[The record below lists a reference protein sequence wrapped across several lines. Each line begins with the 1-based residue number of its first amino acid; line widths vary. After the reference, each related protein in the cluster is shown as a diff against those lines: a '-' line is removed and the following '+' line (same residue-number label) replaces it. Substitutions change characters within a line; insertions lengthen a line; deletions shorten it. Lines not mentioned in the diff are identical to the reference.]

1 MPINLNVVYDPTR
14 ASTLPCSEQTSPVF
28 PLEAAT
34 APRPT
39 SPEPQCGCG
48 ESQASGVPR
57 PTSQV
62 PNESSS
68 GTYGAPDALSALPL
82 GQGCNVPDLRMPLT
96 PSQLRLE
103 EPEGTRSRNTYQAP
117 NEIFLVVLPEKG
129 PTTGGIRIAILG
141 ENFPSTPL
149 FVGFGDRWVRAASHT

>member
-1 MPINLNVVYDPTR
+1 
-14 ASTLPCSEQTSPVF
+14 
-28 PLEAAT
+28 
-34 APRPT
+34 
-39 SPEPQCGCG
+39 
-48 ESQASGVPR
+48 
-57 PTSQV
+57 
-62 PNESSS
+62 
-68 GTYGAPDALSALPL
+68 
-82 GQGCNVPDLRMPLT
+82 MPLI